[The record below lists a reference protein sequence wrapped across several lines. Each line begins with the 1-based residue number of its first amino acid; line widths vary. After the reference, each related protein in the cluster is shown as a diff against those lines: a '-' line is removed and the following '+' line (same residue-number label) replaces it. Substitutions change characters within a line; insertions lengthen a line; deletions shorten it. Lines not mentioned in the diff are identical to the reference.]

1 MLLARATRPLA
12 RVTSRRASTSTLAS
26 MSARTPRARLSG
38 ADAVRVL
45 WVCDVQEKFAGAVK
59 SFDRVALG
67 ASTLVRGL
75 PMVHDK
81 NVFMVSE
88 QVPDKLGPTVEQIKR
103 AMVDANENESANVFT
118 RVYAKTR
125 FSMWKSD
132 NEAFLPARDNE
143 AFLRGCYDQEVK
155 FQHVIVGLEA
165 HVCVLQTVLD
175 ILRDR
180 PSDDV
185 FVCVDA
191 VSSIRLEDRA
201 VALRRMERA
210 GAILTC
216 TESVLFEVMEDAT
229 HPRFR
234 DVSKLVREAARFAS
248 QLTSSPL
255 PSI

>member
-88 QVPDKLGPTVEQIKR
+88 QVPDKLGPTVEPIKR
-103 AMVDANENESANVFT
+103 AMVDAKENESADVFT

-132 NEAFLPARDNE
+132 NEAFL
-143 AFLRGCYDQEVK
+143 RGCYDQDVR